1 MARVEKFTEHA
12 VVNQLRHNLRQIKYS
27 TNVDIDMSRADQNY
41 ELGPDRNMTAYDYF
55 KERKQELY
63 CYRRADV
70 KVMAGWVVTAPKD
83 LARNLHERFFEETYH
98 FLEQRYGQENV
109 IQAIVHNDESGQPHL
124 HFDFIP
130 VAPDE
135 KHQCE
140 KICANDV
147 LNRKELRNF
156 HPDLQNHLKEH
167 GINARV
173 MTGITRE
180 QGRNRTVKE
189 LKQEREHQ
197 RQTERK
203 LRF

>member
-12 VVNQLRHNLRQIKYS
+12 IVNQLRHNLRQIKYS
-27 TNVDIDMSRADQNY
+27 ANVDIDERRLEQNY
-41 ELGPDRNMTAYDYF
+41 ELGPDRGVTAYDYF
-55 KERKQELY
+55 QKRKAELY

-83 LARNLHERFFEETYH
+83 LSLKLHDKFFQETYN
-98 FLEQRYGQENV
+98 FLEQRYGKENV
-109 IQAIVHNDESGQPHL
+109 IQAIVHKDESGQPHL

-135 KHQCE
+135 KHHCE

-156 HPDLQNHLKEH
+156 HPDLQKHLKEH
-167 GINARV
+167 GVDARV
-173 MTGITRE
+173 LTGITRE
-180 QGRNRTVKE
+180 QGGNRTVKE
-189 LKQEREHQ
+189 MKQERERQ
-197 RQTERK
+197 RQAER

>member
-27 TNVDIDMSRADQNY
+27 TNVDIDMSRTDQNY
-41 ELGPDRNMTAYDYF
+41 ELDPDRGMTAYDYF
-55 KERKQELY
+55 KARKQELY

-83 LARNLHERFFEETYH
+83 LARNLHERFFE
-98 FLEQRYGQENV
+98 
-109 IQAIVHNDESGQPHL
+109 DL

-180 QGRNRTVKE
+180 QGGNRTVKE